1 MPLESL
7 TKMYP
12 DAVKNYYAIGQ
23 FNVNNL
29 EFVQAAL
36 EAADEMRSP
45 IIIAASTGAQ
55 KYAGI
60 DYLVSIVKTGAEKIS
75 VPVALHLDHG
85 ATFEDSRNSIEAGF
99 TSVMIDGSHHPFDEN
114 IRVTKEVVDYA
125 KPMGIA
131 VEAELGRLGGIEDD
145 VNVDEK
151 DARLTD
157 PAEAVEF
164 VERTGCDALAVA
176 IGTSHGAY
184 KFKGDNVLAYDRVE
198 AIKKKLPDMAIVL
211 HGSSSVYPELVE
223 RCNKYGGEIKG
234 AKGVED
240 DSVKKA
246 ISLGVNKVNIDTDL
260 RLAWTGVMRQ
270 MLADKPDNIDPR
282 KVLGPAREA
291 VKEVI
296 KRKME
301 VLGSAGRV

>member
-29 EFVQAAL
+29 EFIQAAL
-36 EAADEMRSP
+36 EAADEMKSP
-45 IIIAASTGAQ
+45 IILAASTGAQ

-60 DYLVSIVKTGAEKIS
+60 DYLVSIVRTGAEKIS

-85 ATFEDSRNSIEAGF
+85 ATFEDAKKSIEAGF

-114 IRVTKEVVDYA
+114 IRLTKEVVDYA
-125 KPMGIA
+125 KPFGIA

-157 PAEAVEF
+157 PDEAVEF
-164 VERTGCDALAVA
+164 VERSGCDALAVA

-211 HGSSSVYPELVE
+211 HGSSSVYAELVE
-223 RCNKYGGEIKG
+223 RCNKFGGDIKG

-240 DSVKKA
+240 ESVKKA

-260 RLAWTGVMRQ
+260 RLAWTGAMRQ
-270 MLADKPDNIDPR
+270 MLAEKPENIDPR

-301 VLGSAGRV
+301 VLGSAGRA